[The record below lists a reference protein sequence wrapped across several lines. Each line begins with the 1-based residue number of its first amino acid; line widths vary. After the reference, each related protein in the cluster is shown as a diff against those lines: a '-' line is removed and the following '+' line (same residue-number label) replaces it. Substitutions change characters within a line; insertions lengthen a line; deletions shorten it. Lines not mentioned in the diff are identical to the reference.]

1 MSEPGSLIRTLSG
14 RQVAR
19 NFHSYVINEVGRAIV
34 AGEMPVGSGLPGDAE
49 MMDRFGVSRTVLR
62 EALKTLEAKGLVEA
76 RAKVGTRV
84 LPQSRWNLFD
94 RQVLAWKLES
104 GPKPAF
110 LQAFQIVRES
120 LEVQAARLAA
130 LHRESEHV
138 RLLKYWLNQRTA
150 MAHQPEPFALA
161 EFEIHRVVAEA
172 SDNPFLR
179 ASTAIMEFGVAYGV
193 LCQLAPDHAAPPSGL
208 AEAGAGHYEALVRS
222 VDTGDADKAA
232 SVMADLLAFQSLIQM
247 KAVSVQVGQPKDQA
261 DVWQAKGDVNP
272 GA

>member
-14 RQVAR
+14 RQAAR

-34 AGEMPVGSGLPGDAE
+34 AGDMPVGSSLPGDAE

-104 GPKPAF
+104 GPPPAF
-110 LQAFQIVRES
+110 LASFRIVRQS
-120 LEVQAARLAA
+120 LEVDAARLAA
-130 LHRESEHV
+130 QNREAEHV
-138 RLLKYWLNQRTA
+138 RLLHYWQKQR
-150 MAHQPEPFALA
+150 MVMSHQPEPFAIA

-172 SDNPFLR
+172 SGNPFLR
-179 ASTAIMEFGVAYGV
+179 ASSAILEFGVAVSV
-193 LCQLAPDHAAPPSGL
+193 LSRLTADRQAPEPGL
-208 AEAGAGHYEALVRS
+208 ADLQAAAYDALILAIDR
-222 VDTGDADKAA
+222 GDPATAA
-232 SVMADLLAFQSLIQM
+232 AVMADLTS
-247 KAVSVQVGQPKDQA
+247 
-261 DVWQAKGDVNP
+261 
-272 GA
+272 

>member
-14 RQVAR
+14 RPAAR

-34 AGEMPVGSGLPGDAE
+34 SGDMPVGSSLPGDAE

-94 RQVLAWKLES
+94 RQILSWKLES
-104 GPKPAF
+104 GPSPAF
-110 LQAFQIVRES
+110 LASFQTIRES

-130 LHRESEHV
+130 RQREAEHV
-138 RLLKYWLNQRTA
+138 RLLNYWLNQRTV
-150 MAHQPEPFALA
+150 MAHQPEPFAIA

-172 SDNPFLR
+172 SGNPFLR
-179 ASTAIMEFGVAYGV
+179 ASSAILEFGVAVSV
-193 LCQLAPDHAAPPSGL
+193 LAKLGPDHAAPPPGL
-208 AEAGAGHYEALVRS
+208 AQARAAEYEALIRAIER
-222 VDTGDADKAA
+222 GDEDA
-232 SVMADLLAFQSLIQM
+232 SANRMADLM
-247 KAVSVQVGQPKDQA
+247 R
-261 DVWQAKGDVNP
+261 
-272 GA
+272 

>member
-14 RQVAR
+14 RPAAR

-34 AGEMPVGSGLPGDAE
+34 SGDMPVGSSLPGDAE

-94 RQVLAWKLES
+94 RQILSWKLES
-104 GPKPAF
+104 GPSPAF
-110 LQAFQIVRES
+110 LASFQTIRES

-130 LHRESEHV
+130 RHREAEHV
-138 RLLKYWLNQRTA
+138 RLLNYWLNQRTV
-150 MAHQPEPFALA
+150 MAHQPEPFAIA

-172 SDNPFLR
+172 SGNPFLR
-179 ASTAIMEFGVAYGV
+179 ASSAILEFGVAVSV
-193 LCQLAPDHAAPPSGL
+193 LAKLGQDHAAPPPGL
-208 AEAGAGHYEALVRS
+208 AQARAAEYEALIRAIER
-222 VDTGDADKAA
+222 GDEDA
-232 SVMADLLAFQSLIQM
+232 SATRMADLM
-247 KAVSVQVGQPKDQA
+247 R
-261 DVWQAKGDVNP
+261 
-272 GA
+272 

>member
-14 RQVAR
+14 RQSAR

-34 AGEMPVGSGLPGDAE
+34 AGEMPVGSGLPNDAE

-94 RQVLAWKLES
+94 RQILAWKLES
-104 GPKPAF
+104 NPSQAF
-110 LQAFQIVRES
+110 LQSFRIVRES
-120 LEVQAARLAA
+120 LEVQSARLAA
-130 LHRESEHV
+130 QHREAEHV
-138 RLLKYWLNQRTA
+138 RLLNYWMNQRIV

-172 SDNPFLR
+172 SGNPFLR
-179 ASTAIMEFGVAYGV
+179 ASSAIMEFGVAHAV
-193 LCQLAPDHAAPPSGL
+193 LGQLSADRTAPPEGL
-208 AEAGAGHYEALVRS
+208 AAARAGRYEALIRAIDLG
-222 VDTGDADKAA
+222 DTDRAGT
-232 SVMADLLAFQSLIQM
+232 VMADLLGS
-247 KAVSVQVGQPKDQA
+247 
-261 DVWQAKGDVNP
+261 
-272 GA
+272 